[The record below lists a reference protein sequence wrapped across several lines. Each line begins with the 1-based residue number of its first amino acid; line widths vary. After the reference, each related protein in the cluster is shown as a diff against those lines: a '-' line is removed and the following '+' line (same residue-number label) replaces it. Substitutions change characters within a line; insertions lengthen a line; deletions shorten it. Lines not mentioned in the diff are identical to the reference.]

1 MPELMPE
8 IGNDQSLTS
17 SYTHTISKSIAL
29 RIYSDTLP
37 RNQKTANLQKGLILL
52 CNGLEL
58 VGEGIGFGVAIAKYA
73 GETFF
78 SGSASLQ
85 INTKKNFIVIR
96 KARAELLSVFT
107 EEGN

>member
-1 MPELMPE
+1 
-8 IGNDQSLTS
+8 
-17 SYTHTISKSIAL
+17 
-29 RIYSDTLP
+29 
-37 RNQKTANLQKGLILL
+37 
-52 CNGLEL
+52 LEL